1 MQSTSHP
8 NLHNLSDNHEMEE
21 EDISDAAANE
31 LRKNLQSPSQ
41 PGNHEIEEED
51 IGYDSTAYGTGQS
64 HPQNLAEI
72 NKIQEYEED
81 IVQEKVSKLYLSSG
95 RNGPN
100 EEGLENQLNYR

>member
-1 MQSTSHP
+1 MQSTSQP
-8 NLHNLSDNHEMEE
+8 NLHNLADNLEMEE
-21 EDISDAAANE
+21 EDINDAAVNE
-31 LRKNLQSPSQ
+31 LRKNFQCPSQ

-81 IVQEKVSKLYLSSG
+81 IVQEKVSKLHLSSG